1 MDNPSGPAAQR
12 PAVVIAGA
20 TGFVGWHLARALCR
34 DHRVVGLSRTPPSD
48 DDTPVEWR
56 ACDLFSLRQTEEAL
70 KGATQAF
77 YLVHSMLPSA
87 RLTQGSFEDMD
98 LICADNFARAAA
110 QAGVKQIVYLGGLIP
125 DEPELSQHLSSRLE
139 VEETLASYGVPVT
152 ALRAGIIIG
161 PHGPSFRIFRTLV
174 ERIPVIPCP
183 AWTSSLTQPIAL
195 DDVLRLLRY
204 CLEHPSR
211 QNRDFDI
218 GSPDVMTYRRLLE
231 RTASLLRLK
240 RKFLHVPLIGTTW
253 CRLWLCRVT
262 GAPKAMV
269 GPLLESVKHS
279 MVARDRKLQEAAGIP
294 GIPFEDAV
302 AAAIAG
308 EKGPGRTVPPPAARS
323 SRRTSRP
330 NDVRSVQRMALPK
343 GLSARWAAEQYSA
356 WLPGFFRT
364 ILRAEVDEKKNVRF
378 VLLFPRVNLLELAFS
393 KERSGR
399 TDRQVFI
406 ITGGVLARKVVRASS
421 RPRLEF
427 REVLHGS
434 VMLVAIHDYR
444 PTLPWFVYN
453 ITQALVHLWVMRSF
467 GAFMEGLGKRK

>member
-1 MDNPSGPAAQR
+1 MDHPAGPAARR

-20 TGFVGWHLARALCR
+20 TGFVGWHLARALGR
-34 DHRVVGLSRTPPSD
+34 DHRVVGLSRTPPPEDGS
-48 DDTPVEWR
+48 PIEWR

-70 KGATQAF
+70 RGASQAF

-110 QAGVKQIVYLGGLIP
+110 QAGVRQIVYLGGLIP
-125 DEPELSQHLSSRLE
+125 DEQELSQHLSSRLE
-139 VEETLASYGVPVT
+139 VEETLASHGVPVT

-161 PHGPSFRIFRTLV
+161 PHGSSYRIFRTLV
-174 ERIPVIPCP
+174 ERLPVIPCP
-183 AWTSSLTQPIAL
+183 AWTNSLTQPIAL

-211 QNRDFDI
+211 RNRDFDI
-218 GSPDVMTYRRLLE
+218 GSPDVMTYRQLLE
-231 RTASLLRLK
+231 RTASILRLK
-240 RKFLHVPLIGTTW
+240 RTFLNVPLVGTFW
-253 CRLWLCRVT
+253 CRRWLSRVT
-262 GAPKAMV
+262 GAPDAMV
-269 GPLLESVKHS
+269 GPLLESVRHS
-279 MVARDRKLQEAAGIP
+279 MVARDRSLQEQAGIP
-294 GIPFEDAV
+294 GIRFEDAV
-302 AAAIAG
+302 AAAIAR
-308 EKGPGRTVPPPAARS
+308 EKGPERPAPPPAS
-323 SRRTSRP
+323 KPSRRTSMP

-364 ILRAEVDEKKNVRF
+364 ILKAEVDERKNVRF
-378 VLLFPRVNLLELAFS
+378 VLRFPRINLLELAFS

-406 ITGGVLARKVVRASS
+406 ITGGVLARKVVRSS
-421 RPRLEF
+421 GRPRLEF

-434 VMLVAIHDYR
+434 AMLVAIHDYR

-453 ITQALVHLWVMRSF
+453 LTQALVHLRVMRSF
-467 GAFMEGLGKRK
+467 GAFMEGLGRRP